1 MGLVV
6 DAVSEVLNIPPADI
20 QAAPDFGA
28 EVDARFIRGMTKAG
42 EKLVVVLDIDRVLG
56 ATAAATLVD
65 APGID
70 DAGRDTGSI

>member
-1 MGLVV
+1 MDRPRRARQG
-6 DAVSEVLNIPPADI
+6 
-20 QAAPDFGA
+20 PDYGA